1 MPGQTGIRLI
11 ATALCAIAAQSHPS
25 SQQQSTPTFRASS
38 NALTLIAAVVDDAT
52 GRPVTDL
59 RPEDFTVTV
68 AGTSAVVRVAD
79 FVHVLG
85 TAGSTDATAAQ
96 SVAPRAEQT
105 DAPRHLLFLL
115 DDESMTSEEVIEL
128 RATLPRTLVN
138 FEPSDRIGVMTT
150 SGRPAAVAP
159 TAERAPVLTAFREAD
174 GRLVDE
180 RGSLFVGLDE
190 AIDIARGFPLD
201 TFKRVVAREC
211 SGMAGG
217 AAMTVNCDDLV
228 LAHARRLAAESSERF
243 KMQADAVRRA
253 IGTMA
258 GMSAPRVVVWLSGGV
273 AAAADP
279 DERRTAVR
287 RLTEEAASS
296 GVQIFALT
304 ALGEEGDVRDTSYE
318 RANARRRSRAAATDG
333 LRVITHAAG
342 GETFAVVGQADRFHQ
357 RIAAETAGYYRLA
370 VDLPAAST
378 DGAGIT
384 ATVTVNRPGALVR
397 TSGRAWVDM
406 PATPPTLKSLFE
418 TGVKSTTVPLGVVVQ
433 PRRHPSGQV
442 EVVLEIRATPETYP
456 ATVIFGLMDHK
467 GAFVTAGQRDV
478 AAAGPDG
485 LRLLFS
491 LTVFPGTYRLRV
503 AVGEDGETGRYGLA
517 EFPVNAD
524 LGVSPPRSP
533 R

>member
-1 MPGQTGIRLI
+1 M
-11 ATALCAIAAQSHPS
+11 
-25 SQQQSTPTFRASS
+25 
-38 NALTLIAAVVDDAT
+38 
-52 GRPVTDL
+52 
-59 RPEDFTVTV
+59 
-68 AGTSAVVRVAD
+68 
-79 FVHVLG
+79 
-85 TAGSTDATAAQ
+85 
-96 SVAPRAEQT
+96 
-105 DAPRHLLFLL
+105 FLL
-115 DDESMTSEEVIEL
+115 DDVSMTSEEMVEI
-128 RATLPRTLVN
+128 RATFPRTLGY
-138 FEPSDRIGVMTT
+138 FESSDRMGVMTT
-150 SGRPAAVAP
+150 SGQPAAVAR
-159 TAERAPVLTAFREAD
+159 TAERAPLMAAVSQAD

-180 RGSLFVGLDE
+180 RGTLFVGLDE

-243 KMQADAVRRA
+243 KMQAEAVRRA
-253 IGTMA
+253 IGVMA
-258 GMSAPRVVVWLSGGV
+258 GAGAPRVLVWLSGGV

-279 DERRTAVR
+279 DERRSVVR
-287 RLTEEAASS
+287 QLTEEAASS

-304 ALGEEGDVRDTSYE
+304 ALGDEGDVRDTSHE
-318 RANARRRSRAAATDG
+318 RANARRRSRALATDG

-357 RIAAETAGYYRLA
+357 RIALETSGYYRLA
-370 VDLPAAST
+370 VDLPTGMPPGGTIVAS
-378 DGAGIT
+378 
-384 ATVTVNRPGALVR
+384 VTTTRRDAVVR
-397 TSGRAWVDM
+397 SSGREWSDQPPVER
-406 PATPPTLKSLFE
+406 PTLKAIFE
-418 TGVKSTTVPLGVVVQ
+418 SGVKSTDIPLGVVVQ

-467 GAFVTAGQRDV
+467 GAFVSAGQRDV

-503 AVGEDGETGRYGLA
+503 AVGEDGDASRYGLA

-524 LGVSPPRSP
+524 LELRPPRLP